1 MNRKTSELDNQNNM
15 NFLYSNIF
23 IYQPNDY
30 FNQDEYLNNSDNYND
45 DNIYYVNEEK
55 TKEKTKGED
64 LNKNEQKKNIDSNKN
79 VDSNKNDNLNL
90 PDLINDNLPS
100 MNLSEIIEKNKN
112 EQKKCGR
119 KRTRT
124 SEKSAHTKYS
134 DDNIRRKCKHLVLK
148 SLLEFI
154 NEKIYKMYNGNIGN
168 GIFRKE
174 LQTMNQSQKSDAT
187 INFNQNFIQKK
198 IGDIFGEKI
207 SGRFT
212 NYSENHNKILIEK
225 LMNEKDEDKKEYFNK
240 LFNLNFLQCLR
251 HFIGVC
257 TIDEL
262 EGLKSFDQIKNEL
275 LIRYPNDGMEYI
287 EHLDYYLKNFEE
299 IIYKK
304 KARKPRK

>member
-90 PDLINDNLPS
+90 PDLINDNLPP

-174 LQTMNQSQKSDAT
+174 LQTLNQSQISDAT
-187 INFNQNFIQKK
+187 INFNKNFIKKK

-212 NYSENHNKILIEK
+212 NYSNII
-225 LMNEKDEDKKEYFNK
+225 
-240 LFNLNFLQCLR
+240 
-251 HFIGVC
+251 
-257 TIDEL
+257 
-262 EGLKSFDQIKNEL
+262 IK
-275 LIRYPNDGMEYI
+275 Y
-287 EHLDYYLKNFEE
+287 
-299 IIYKK
+299 
-304 KARKPRK
+304 

>member
-1 MNRKTSELDNQNNM
+1 MNRKISELDNQTNM

-23 IYQPNDY
+23 IYQANDY
-30 FNQDEYLNNSDNYND
+30 FSQNEYLNNSND
-45 DNIYYVNEEK
+45 GNMYYVNEER
-55 TKEKTKGED
+55 TKEKTKRED
-64 LNKNEQKKNIDSNKN
+64 LNKNEQKNKS
-79 VDSNKNDNLNL
+79 DSNKNDKFNLQ
-90 PDLINDNLPS
+90 DLINDNLAS

-112 EQKKCGR
+112 EQKNCGK

-124 SEKSAHTKYS
+124 SEKNTHTKYS
-134 DDNIRRKCKHLVLK
+134 DDNARRKCKHLVLK

-154 NEKIYKMYNGNIGN
+154 NEKIYIMYNGNIGN

-174 LQTMNQSQKSDAT
+174 LQTLNQSQISDAT
-187 INFNQNFIQKK
+187 INFNKNFIKKK

-212 NYSENHNKILIEK
+212 NYSEYHNKILIEK
-225 LMNEKDEDKKEYFNK
+225 LMSEKDEDKKKYFNK

-262 EGLKSFDQIKNEL
+262 EGLKSFDQIKNDL
-275 LIRYPNDGMEYI
+275 LIKYPKDGMEYI
-287 EHLDYYLKNFEE
+287 EFLDYYFKNFEE
-299 IIYKK
+299 IINKK
-304 KARKPRK
+304 IARKPRK

>member
-1 MNRKTSELDNQNNM
+1 MNRKISELDNQTNM

-23 IYQPNDY
+23 IYQANDY
-30 FNQDEYLNNSDNYND
+30 FSQNEYLNNSND
-45 DNIYYVNEEK
+45 GNMYYVNEER
-55 TKEKTKGED
+55 TKEKTKRED
-64 LNKNEQKKNIDSNKN
+64 LNKNEQKNKSN
-79 VDSNKNDNLNL
+79 SNKNDKLNL
-90 PDLINDNLPS
+90 YDLINDNLAS

-112 EQKKCGR
+112 EQKNCGK

-124 SEKSAHTKYS
+124 REKSVHTKYS
-134 DDNIRRKCKHLVLK
+134 DDNARRKCKHLVLK
-148 SLLEFI
+148 NLLEFI

-174 LQTMNQSQKSDAT
+174 LQTLNQSQISDAT
-187 INFNQNFIQKK
+187 INFNKNFIKKK

-212 NYSENHNKILIEK
+212 NYSEYHNKILIEK
-225 LMNEKDEDKKEYFNK
+225 LMSEKDEDKKKYFNK

-262 EGLKSFDQIKNEL
+262 EGLKNFDQIKNDI
-275 LIRYPNDGMEYI
+275 LIKYPKDGMEYI
-287 EHLDYYLKNFEE
+287 EFLDYYFKNFEE
-299 IIYKK
+299 IINKK
-304 KARKPRK
+304 IARKPRK